1 MRFESTLRAPT
12 RHCDAVSN
20 CVRVSCSL
28 AFHNVSGLH
37 ETSTDWIFRLRFVS
51 LKGDTISHNL
61 VERTFA
67 MALAAIFWKL
77 EGVSP
82 EPAATPALSNKMI
95 SRPLAKPSVAAGSQ
109 WFRRP

>member
-1 MRFESTLRAPT
+1 MRFKSTLRAPT

-20 CVRVSCSL
+20 CERVSCSL

-67 MALAAIFWKL
+67 MALAVILKL

-82 EPAATPALSNKMI
+82 EPAATAALSNKMI
-95 SRPLAKPSVAAGSQ
+95 SRTLAGPSVSAGSQ

>member
-1 MRFESTLRAPT
+1 MRFKNTLRAPT

-20 CVRVSCSL
+20 CVRASCSL

-37 ETSTDWIFRLRFVS
+37 ETSADWIFRPRFVS

-67 MALAAIFWKL
+67 MALAAALWKL

-82 EPAATPALSNKMI
+82 ETAATAA
-95 SRPLAKPSVAAGSQ
+95 LAKPSVAARSQ
-109 WFRRP
+109 